1 MNLKIWARQH
11 LGMNLRRDYAALML
25 LDSRRRR
32 LTGCEA
38 EVFAQSQ
45 QLDTDPE
52 EGAIAVQQKHCD
64 GAPALLPMPATV

>member
-1 MNLKIWARQH
+1 MNLRIWARQH

-38 EVFAQSQ
+38 TVFAPDQ
-45 QLDTDPE
+45 QTSEDRE
-52 EGAIAVQQKHCD
+52 EDAIAVQQEHRD
-64 GAPALLPMPATV
+64 GAPALLAMPATV